1 MDMFVSKGYKTA
13 KIEQVHTEPKRLKLK
28 DSGPAKVERRI
39 SEVRLF
45 SLVSKLVP
53 LYLSL
58 LFHPFVSL
66 LVSLPNHAHAFS

>member
-1 MDMFVSKGYKTA
+1 MFVSKGYKTA

-58 LFHPFVSL
+58 SSL
-66 LVSLPNHAHAFS
+66 SPLCLSSRFTS